1 METIKNS
8 SEPKPFLLSQEQT
21 YLARI
26 RYGAQVAEP
35 PCPPKLLPISIDPLP
50 MFCRASFTPLSLLTE
65 HINVDVDSECGM
77 QLDISHQPG
86 IFDGSNKRK

>member
-1 METIKNS
+1 MEAIKNS

-50 MFCRASFTPLSLLTE
+50 RFCGASFTPLSLLTE
-65 HINVDVDSECGM
+65 HMNVDVDSECGM
-77 QLDISHQPG
+77 PLDISHLPG